1 MTMPRYLSPEW
12 LAELNQAA
20 ARDAEL
26 TALTAG
32 VTLAIQQVV
41 TGGPDGD
48 VRYAVRLEDGA
59 VRVVAGEEDSADVT
73 VTEDHATAVA
83 VSRGELSPQAA
94 FITGRIRVGG
104 DMAALM
110 VHQAVLH
117 QLDAVFAGVRAAT
130 TY

>member
-1 MTMPRYLSPEW
+1 MTMPRYLSTEW
-12 LAELNQAA
+12 LGELDRAA
-20 ARDAEL
+20 AGDAEL
-26 TALTAG
+26 TGLTAG
-32 VTLAIQQVV
+32 VRLAIQQVV

-48 VRYAVRLEDGA
+48 VRYAVRLDDGA
-59 VRVVAGEEDSADVT
+59 VRVVQGEDASADVT

-94 FITGRIRVGG
+94 FMTGRIRVGG

-110 VHQAVLH
+110 AHQALLH